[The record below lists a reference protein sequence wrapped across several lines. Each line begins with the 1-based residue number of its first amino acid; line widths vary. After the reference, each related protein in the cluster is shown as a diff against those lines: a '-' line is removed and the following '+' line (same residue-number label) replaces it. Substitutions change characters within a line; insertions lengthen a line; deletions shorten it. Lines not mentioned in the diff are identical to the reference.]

1 MRARYSACA
10 FACASSTSDAHGQ
23 SERHPAAPTIVHM
36 PAFAT
41 VNYRV
46 DGAVAHIQLNRPE
59 KRNALDHALMDDLD
73 AAFLA
78 AERDPSVRVAVLSG
92 AGPSFCAGYD
102 LAGSHYT
109 SAPEGG
115 WTAGSALTRL
125 RDIEAR
131 YQRIWNFPKPTIARV
146 HGHALAG
153 GCYLQLLCD
162 ISVAAED
169 AKLGHPAVKMGG
181 VSSMPL
187 FQVLLG
193 VRAAR
198 YLLMTGRIVDGR
210 AAERMGL
217 VTLAVPAA
225 ELDATVDGIAADA
238 AAIPPE
244 GQLHQK
250 EALNTALEIQ
260 GVGALFRYHG
270 QMNALCRVGR
280 PALYPDAKG
289 ER

>member
-1 MRARYSACA
+1 MPPS
-10 FACASSTSDAHGQ
+10 FASVS
-23 SERHPAAPTIVHM
+23 
-36 PAFAT
+36 
-41 VNYRV
+41 YRV
-46 DGAVAHIQLNRPE
+46 DGAIARIELNRPE
-59 KRNALDHALMDDLD
+59 KRNALDHQLMDDLD
-73 AAFLA
+73 AAFEA
-78 AERDPSVRVAVLSG
+78 AAADPAVRVAVLSG

-102 LAGSHYT
+102 LAGSYYT

-115 WTAGSALTRL
+115 WTATSALARL

-131 YQRIWNFPKPTIARV
+131 YQRIWNFPKPSIARV

-162 ISVAAED
+162 ISVAATD

-193 VRAAR
+193 ARAAR
-198 YLLMTGRIVDGR
+198 YLLLTGRIVDG
-210 AAERMGL
+210 ATAERLGL
-217 VTLAVPAA
+217 VTLAVPPHQ
-225 ELDATVDGIAADA
+225 LDETVNGIAADA

-244 GQLHQK
+244 GQLQHK

-270 QMNALCRVGR
+270 QMNALCRLGR
-280 PALYPDAKG
+280 PALYPGPTASD
-289 ER
+289 